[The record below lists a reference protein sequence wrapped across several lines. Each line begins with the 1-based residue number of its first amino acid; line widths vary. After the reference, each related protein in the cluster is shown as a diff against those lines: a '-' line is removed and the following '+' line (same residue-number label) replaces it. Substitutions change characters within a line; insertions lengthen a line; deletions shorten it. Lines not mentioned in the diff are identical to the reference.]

1 MAKAAGVPV
10 VPARADDP
18 RRPLSL
24 LVAEH
29 LKAKVW
35 VVHRLDAA
43 TSGLLVF
50 AKDAATHKRLSQAFE
65 GRTAAKTYLA
75 AVLGEAADGGSAAPL
90 KTFGSGR
97 VGPSPEGK
105 PSETSWRVRERLRG
119 ATLLEVVPKTG
130 RRHQIRVHLN
140 AAGHPVLGDKRYGK
154 DRPVGGAPRMM
165 LHAWTLEVPGPDGG
179 VLRLEAPP
187 PPDFEAVLADL
198 RRMLNSPA

>member
-1 MAKAAGVPV
+1 MPV

-18 RRPLSL
+18 RRPLSA

-43 TSGLLVF
+43 TSGVLVF
-50 AKDAATHKRLSQAFE
+50 AKDRDTHKRLSQAFE
-65 GRTAAKTYLA
+65 GRTASKTYLA
-75 AVLGEAADGGSAAPL
+75 AVLGEAAPGENLSPL

-105 PSETSWRVRERLRG
+105 PSETAWTVRERLRG

-140 AAGHPVLGDKRYGK
+140 ASGFPVLGDKRYGK
-154 DRPVGGAPRMM
+154 DRPVGGAPRLM
-165 LHAWTLEVPGPDGG
+165 LHAWKLEVPGADGAP
-179 VLRLEAPP
+179 LRLEAPP
-187 PPDFEAVLADL
+187 PPDFEAVLAGL
-198 RRMLNSPA
+198 RAMLNSPA

>member
-1 MAKAAGVPV
+1 M
-10 VPARADDP
+10 PARADDP

-24 LVAEH
+24 LVADY
-29 LKAKVW
+29 LKTKIW

-43 TSGLLVF
+43 TSGVIIF
-50 AKDAATHKRLSQAFE
+50 AKDRSTHRRLSLAFE

-75 AVLGEAADGGSAAPL
+75 AVLGEAPEGRSDLPL

-97 VGPSPEGK
+97 VGPSTEGK
-105 PSETSWRVRERLRG
+105 ASSTVWTVRERLRN
-119 ATLLEVVPKTG
+119 ATLLEVSPKTG

-165 LHAWTLEVPGPDGG
+165 LHAWKLEVPNADGSA
-179 VLRLEAPP
+179 LCLEAPP
-187 PPDFEAVLADL
+187 PPDFEAVLASL
-198 RRMLNSPA
+198 RPMLNSPA

>member
-1 MAKAAGVPV
+1 MPV

-18 RRPLSL
+18 RRPLSV

-29 LKAKVW
+29 LKAKIW

-43 TSGLLVF
+43 TSGVIVF
-50 AKDAATHKRLSQAFE
+50 AKDRESHRRLSSAFE
-65 GRTAAKTYLA
+65 GRTVSKTYLA
-75 AVLGEAADGGSAAPL
+75 AVLGSAQDGESLAPL

-105 PSETSWRVRERLRG
+105 PSETSWTVRERLRG
-119 ATLLEVVPKTG
+119 ATLLEVRPKTG

-140 AAGHPVLGDKRYGK
+140 AVGHPVLGDRRYGK
-154 DRPVGGAPRMM
+154 DRPIGGAPRMM
-165 LHAWTLEVPGPDGG
+165 LHAWKLELPDADGS

-187 PPDFEAVLADL
+187 PPDFEEVLAGL
-198 RRMLNSPA
+198 RMLNLPA